1 MLLGVQ
7 YVGPDLLEEVALF
20 GLTFLWILFGVIFFI
35 GRSGAAP
42 KAKTTVRSNRSR
54 FGIVIQ
60 LLSYAIV
67 YSIERPYFTPIVPM
81 PKIAEAILL
90 LIATAIGVAS
100 IAFCYA
106 AARALG
112 KQWSLV
118 ARVVVGHELIQTGP
132 FAVVRNPIYL
142 AMFGLLIQAGIVVS
156 IWQAIIPAVVAFVMG
171 TYVRIEEEEKV
182 LREEFGAQF
191 EDYARR
197 VPAFIPK
204 LI

>member
-1 MLLGVQ
+1 
-7 YVGPDLLEEVALF
+7 
-20 GLTFLWILFGVIFFI
+20 
-35 GRSGAAP
+35 
-42 KAKTTVRSNRSR
+42 
-54 FGIVIQ
+54 
-60 LLSYAIV
+60 
-67 YSIERPYFTPIVPM
+67 
-81 PKIAEAILL
+81 
-90 LIATAIGVAS
+90 
-100 IAFCYA
+100 
-106 AARALG
+106 
-112 KQWSLV
+112 
-118 ARVVVGHELIQTGP
+118 VGHELIQTGP